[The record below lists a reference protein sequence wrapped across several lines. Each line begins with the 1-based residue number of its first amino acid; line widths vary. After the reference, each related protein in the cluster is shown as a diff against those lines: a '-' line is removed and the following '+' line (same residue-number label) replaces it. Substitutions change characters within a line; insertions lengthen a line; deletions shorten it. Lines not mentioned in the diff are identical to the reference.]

1 MKITVKQLGYFIA
14 VAEAGSIAGAL
25 PSLNV
30 SQSVVTEAIHKLE
43 GTLGTALFARHARG
57 MGLTHAGHQFLRHA
71 EAVMVALES
80 AERSIRARP
89 DAVQG
94 TLNLGV
100 GSLVTAY
107 YLPELLARFE
117 RVFPGVTVNVTED
130 RRQDIEH
137 RLIGGELDLAVMN
150 VASYGGGVGLDRQAV
165 ETRTLIRAP
174 WLVWL
179 PGSHPLLGA
188 QSVSLTQLRG
198 ERLLTLKSDE
208 LEDGTRQMLKM
219 GGLRAAGLRTSSTEA
234 LRSLV
239 ALGLGVAVLPSLL
252 YRPWSLEGDRLASRP
267 VTESLPPLEVGVAW
281 RRGSPLSAVAE
292 QFLVV
297 VGEHARTHGT
307 P

>member
-1 MKITVKQLGYFIA
+1 MKITVKQLSYFIA

-25 PSLNV
+25 PTLNV

-71 EAVMVALES
+71 EEVMAALES

-89 DAVQG
+89 DTVQG

-117 RVFPGVTVNVTED
+117 RVFPGVTVRVTED

-150 VASYGGGVGLDRQAV
+150 VASHGGGGLDRQAI

-174 WLVWL
+174 WLAWL
-179 PGSHPLLGA
+179 PGNHPLL
-188 QSVSLTQLRG
+188 QVEKVSLAQLRG
-198 ERLLTLKSDE
+198 ERLLTLKNDE
-208 LEDGTRQMLKM
+208 LEDGTRQILKL
-219 GGLRAAGLRTSSTEA
+219 GGLRAAGLRTASTEA

-239 ALGLGVAVLPSLL
+239 ALGLGVAVLPSLM

-267 VTESLPPLEVGVAW
+267 IAEALPQLEVGAAW
-281 RRGSPLSAVAE
+281 RRGSPLSEVAE

-297 VGEHARTHGT
+297 VGEHARTHGAG
-307 P
+307 

>member
-1 MKITVKQLGYFIA
+1 LKITVKQLSYFIA

-25 PSLNV
+25 PTLNV

-43 GTLGTALFARHARG
+43 GTLGTPLFVRHARG

-71 EAVMVALES
+71 EAVMAALES

-89 DAVQG
+89 DTVQG

-107 YLPELLARFE
+107 YLPELLSRFE
-117 RVFPGVTVNVTED
+117 RVFPGVSVNVTED

-150 VASYGGGVGLDRQAV
+150 VASYGTGLDRQAI

-174 WLVWL
+174 WLAWL
-179 PGSHPLLGA
+179 PGNHPLLSA
-188 QSVSLTQLRG
+188 QTVSLSQLRG

-208 LEDGTRQMLKM
+208 LEDGTRQILAL
-219 GGLRAAGLRTSSTEA
+219 GGLKAAGLRTSSTEA

-267 VTESLPPLEVGVAW
+267 ISESLPPLEVGVAW